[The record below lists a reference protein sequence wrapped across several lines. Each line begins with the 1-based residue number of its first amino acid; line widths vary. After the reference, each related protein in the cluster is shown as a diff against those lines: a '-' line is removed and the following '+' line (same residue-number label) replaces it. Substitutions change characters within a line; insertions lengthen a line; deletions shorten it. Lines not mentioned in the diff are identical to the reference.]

1 MNLNTSARS
10 TKTKKKL
17 QFPRFSFLT
26 KYFKEEYLTANYQ
39 FIELIIIRSQEKRKG
54 EEKKRKMRYE
64 LTANKSNYQ
73 SINFIND
80 EGEEKFDETKR
91 GARKNGK
98 IREIRDYLTFNQA

>member
-1 MNLNTSARS
+1 MNLNTSARF

-26 KYFKEEYLTANYQ
+26 EYFKEEYLTANYQ
-39 FIELIIIRSQEKRKG
+39 FIEFEA
-54 EEKKRKMRYE
+54 KKRGRGRKKKGKCDTYE

-91 GARKNGK
+91 GARK